1 MLKNFQKSLL
11 ISTAIPVAFMAASA
25 AQARD
30 VSVPAPV
37 APATSVPGTTV
48 NAAIVTAITAPDDA
62 NLKLTVPSA
71 GVVLGDSIV
80 LNPNT
85 GQGDGKIEFLSD
97 DKNGAVDAATGSVT
111 DGAGASFN
119 GRAAAGA
126 AHSFKRTTNGMIYG
140 GLRTVRIGGD
150 ASITN
155 GGERY
160 NAIMGSGQGTVS
172 IPKWDECP

>member
-85 GQGDGKIEFLSD
+85 GQGDGKIDFLSD
-97 DKNGAVDAATGSVT
+97 GKIGAVDAATG
-111 DGAGASFN
+111 D
-119 GRAAAGA
+119 R
-126 AHSFKRTTNGMIYG
+126 KRTRLN
-140 GLRTVRIGGD
+140 
-150 ASITN
+150 
-155 GGERY
+155 
-160 NAIMGSGQGTVS
+160 SGH
-172 IPKWDECP
+172 

>member
-85 GQGDGKIEFLSD
+85 GQGDGKIEFLCD
-97 DKNGAVDAATGSVT
+97 GKIGAVDSSPGSVT

-126 AHSFKRTTNGMIYG
+126 EDGFKGPKT
-140 GLRTVRIGGD
+140 GLI
-150 ASITN
+150 A
-155 GGERY
+155 GGE
-160 NAIMGSGQGTVS
+160 GKGVV
-172 IPKWDECP
+172 